1 MGPNCLGIPYLFI
14 RSIANIHAGE
24 SLFFSYFYPLP
35 TMHSSPLEIYFI
47 KFFQA
52 IEAVPVFK
60 ASDLQLIYLG
70 GNLENGDAFAFAV
83 AAVPDCAAWGLH

>member
-1 MGPNCLGIPYLFI
+1 MGPNCLGFIYLFI
-14 RSIANIHAGE
+14 RSIAPQAHIHAVE
-24 SLFFSYFYPLP
+24 SLVFSYFYAVSA
-35 TMHSSPLEIYFI
+35 MHSYFLEIYSI
-47 KFFQA
+47 KFLQA

-70 GNLENGDAFAFAV
+70 ANLENGDAF